1 MLTKNHRLTG
11 TGQGAVMSNKV
22 KSLTQLSRIVWLLA
36 MVALFLHATG
46 LARGEEAPGGTTSA
60 AEPAV
65 TTPSGEEKA
74 APEEEAPAERKLSL
88 WKIIQLGGPLMY
100 VLFALSIAMVAMITY
115 YFLAFS
121 PGNIM
126 PPAFLKRIQ
135 QTIRD
140 KKTDEAKMYCAQNR
154 NTVSHIIRSGLEA
167 MDKGPHGVLEAMN
180 SEGSRRAASLWQKI
194 SFLSDVAVISPMVG
208 LLGTVIGMFQAFMS
222 VSSSGITAGK
232 INPAYLTSGVAQA
245 VITTIAGLIIGILAT
260 MAYAYFRGVVQKIVI
275 NLEAVCSRYSDVISE
290 AGK

>member
-1 MLTKNHRLTG
+1 MSYKPNPFTQCSMIVG
-11 TGQGAVMSNKV
+11 WVAV
-22 KSLTQLSRIVWLLA
+22 
-36 MVALFLHATG
+36 VALLLQ
-46 LARGEEAPGGTTSA
+46 LAI
-60 AEPAV
+60 PAV
-65 TTPSGEEKA
+65 GESE
-74 APEEEAPAERKLSL
+74 PEGDTSRGPAITEAGGEAGQAGAEGEQGKSERKLSL

-126 PPAFLKRIQ
+126 PPAFLKRVQ
-135 QTIRD
+135 QTIRER
-140 KKTDEAKMYCAQNR
+140 KVDEAKMYCAQNR
-154 NTVSHIIRSGLEA
+154 NAVSHIIRSGLDA
-167 MDKGPHGVLEAMN
+167 VDKGPEGVFDAMN
-180 SEGSRRAASLWQKI
+180 SEGGRRAASLWQKI

-222 VSSSGITAGK
+222 VSTSGITAGK

-275 NLEAVCSRYSDVISE
+275 NLEAVCSRYSDSIAE

>member
-1 MLTKNHRLTG
+1 
-11 TGQGAVMSNKV
+11 
-22 KSLTQLSRIVWLLA
+22 
-36 MVALFLHATG
+36 
-46 LARGEEAPGGTTSA
+46 
-60 AEPAV
+60 
-65 TTPSGEEKA
+65 
-74 APEEEAPAERKLSL
+74 
-88 WKIIQLGGPLMY
+88 MY

-121 PGNIM
+121 PGNVM
-126 PPAFLKRIQ
+126 PPAFLRRIQ
-135 QTIRD
+135 QTISD

-222 VSSSGITAGK
+222 VSASGITAGK

-260 MAYAYFRGVVQKIVI
+260 MAYAYFRGAVQKIVI